1 MVQETNATSS
11 ACVYVGVKDNQLQV
25 IQGGDTPTVHDARV
39 ANNPVWVRLEK
50 KEDRVDVF
58 QSDDNINYTLLTTV
72 TLALTSPFNVGMVV
86 GATNT
91 TGQATQGQFGEV
103 VVQTPQ
109 DEARYGTASIPFE
122 ITSDFDGLSL
132 ASVTTIFTKT
142 VVTNSSGYA
151 DVPLFRD
158 GSIDKNIVYL
168 IDDHDVVLAMDVLR
182 PMMRR
187 SVAFSHE
194 NTARASVMNA
204 HPLLLPNR
212 QRISNDPNDETWI
225 RIYNAV
231 DEHPKFEE
239 LVTLIRDIG
248 YVPYLGATPE
258 EEEYFDLSF
267 GIALDLVG
275 EFFDENGNPK
285 PQPQTQQHSNAIETQ
300 AVVEYDGLDI

>member
-1 MVQETNATSS
+1 M
-11 ACVYVGVKDNQLQV
+11 
-25 IQGGDTPTVHDARV
+25 
-39 ANNPVWVRLEK
+39 PVWVRLEK
-50 KEDRVDVF
+50 KEDSVEVF
-58 QSDDNINYTLLTTV
+58 QSDDGVNYTLLTTV

-86 GATNT
+86 GASDT
-91 TGQATQGQFGEV
+91 TGQVTQGMFGEV
-103 VVQTPQ
+103 VLAQQQ
-109 DEARYGTASIPFE
+109 DDWPPFGTTSIPFE

-132 ASVTTIFTKT
+132 DRVSTVDTRTIVTDS
-142 VVTNSSGYA
+142 NGYV
-151 DVPLFRD
+151 DVPLLED
-158 GSIDKNIVYL
+158 GSIANNLVHLVGEQDIF
-168 IDDHDVVLAMDVLR
+168 LAIDVLR

-275 EFFDENGNPK
+275 EFFYENGNPK
-285 PQPQTQQHSNAIETQ
+285 PQPKTQQHSNAIETQ
-300 AVVEYDGLDI
+300 AVVEYDGLDIRQDSDVPRDVTVYHPGVLAVQYHAVTA